1 MECEPP
7 SPRSQNRFTDFCDNE
22 EPAIGPSPPRRVVL
36 GEIAPNGVP
45 MEGGGERM
53 SPLSPEG
60 GMVLPAPKEHTTKKL
75 TKRPA
80 LWIPKVSFYKELG

>member
-36 GEIAPNGVP
+36 GEIAPNGAP
-45 MEGGGERM
+45 MGRTTKGAEGG
-53 SPLSPEG
+53 
-60 GMVLPAPKEHTTKKL
+60 KKP

-80 LWIPKVSFYKELG
+80 FWTPEVSLTL